1 MWRQGAFLAWGDV
14 GQRGEVK
21 GSLNVWRGGK
31 LRAACGSE
39 VWRGG
44 VVTVGFIVEVFEIFL
59 IWE

>member
-21 GSLNVWRGGK
+21 GSLSVWRGGK

-44 VVTVGFIVEVFEIFL
+44 VVMV
-59 IWE
+59 